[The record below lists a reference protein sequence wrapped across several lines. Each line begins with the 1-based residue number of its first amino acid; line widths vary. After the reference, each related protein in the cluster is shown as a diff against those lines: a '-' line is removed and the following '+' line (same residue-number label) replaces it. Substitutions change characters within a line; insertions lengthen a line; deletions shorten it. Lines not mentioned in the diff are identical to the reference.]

1 MFKKEVFGKMKS
13 SAIFI
18 NTSRGDVHN
27 QYDLYE
33 ALKSNTIWGAGIDV
47 TSPEPMGPDNEML
60 KLDNIMI
67 TPHIAS
73 ADEETR

>member
-1 MFKKEVFGKMKS
+1 MFNKEVFGKMKS

-27 QYDLYE
+27 HLYE
-33 ALKSNTIWGAGIDV
+33 ALKSYTIWGAGLDV
-47 TSPEPMGPDNEML
+47 TTPEPMGPDDEML

-73 ADEETR
+73 ADEKTR